1 MNTRT
6 IKNNNENIEI
16 SQLEPGSQTLH
27 PISSIWVNNTL
38 TNPLCLTKFN
48 IDKKNKLN
56 IVNEYKCVSN
66 VNNYKKYLYVP
77 PIGFSSSD
85 ILNIYS
91 ISSIDELNKWFNDNI
106 SEKNIATIN
115 RILNAWIKVN
125 FSILKSHNN
134 FLEKIYI
141 KMINEFFNYSY
152 FKKVNEPDFNKEI
165 KNYIDYWTNKH
176 DNNEFNL
183 NLLDDLKNHLKKKYK

>member
-6 IKNNNENIEI
+6 IKNTNIEI
-16 SQLEPGSQTLH
+16 AQLEPGSQSLH
-27 PISSIWVNNTL
+27 PVSSIWVNNTL

-48 IDKKNKLN
+48 MDKKNKLN

-91 ISSIDELNKWFNDNI
+91 INSIDELDKWFNDSI

-141 KMINEFFNYSY
+141 KIINEFFNYSY
-152 FKKVNEPDFNKEI
+152 FKKINELDFNKEI

-176 DNNEFNL
+176 NENEFDL

>member
-16 SQLEPGSQTLH
+16 SQLEPGSQSLH

-66 VNNYKKYLYVP
+66 ANNYKKYLYVP

-91 ISSIDELNKWFNDNI
+91 ISSIDELNKWFNDSI

-152 FKKVNEPDFNKEI
+152 FKKVNELDFNKEI